1 MRLVVID
8 NYDSFVYNIV
18 QLLGELTGEMAM
30 VHRNDQVRVEEIV
43 ATEPTHLFIS
53 PGPGNPEDPAYF
65 GVCTRLIRELGPR
78 IPTLGVCLGH
88 QGIGAAFG
96 GRVVPAP
103 RVMHGKTSRVLHD
116 GTGLFAGLPSP
127 LTAMRYHSLMLD
139 EADLP
144 DCLDV
149 TSRSEDGLVMS
160 IAHREHPIV
169 GVQFHPESIGTE
181 HGTALLANFLAI
193 SPG

>member
-18 QLLGELTGEMAM
+18 QLLGELTGETAT
-30 VHRNDQVRVEEIV
+30 VHRNDQVRVEDIV
-43 ATEPTHLFIS
+43 AAAPTHLFIS

-78 IPTLGVCLGH
+78 VPTLGVCLGH
-88 QGIGAAFG
+88 QGIAAAFG

-103 RVMHGKTSRVLHD
+103 RVMHGKTSRVLHQ

-127 LTAMRYHSLMLD
+127 LTVMRYHSLMID
-139 EADLP
+139 EAGLP
-144 DCLDV
+144 DCLAV

-160 IAHREHPIV
+160 VVHRRHPVV

-181 HGTALLANFLAI
+181 HGAALLANFLA
-193 SPG
+193 GTFA

>member
-144 DCLDV
+144 DCLAV

-181 HGTALLANFLAI
+181 HGTALLANFLA
-193 SPG
+193 

>member
-18 QLLGELTGEMAM
+18 QLLGELTGETAM
-30 VHRNDQVRVEEIV
+30 VHRNDQIRVEEIV
-43 ATEPTHLFIS
+43 AAEPTHLFIS

-127 LTAMRYHSLMLD
+127 LTAMRYHSLLLD

-144 DCLDV
+144 DCLAV

-181 HGTALLANFLAI
+181 HGTALLANFLANT
-193 SPG
+193 